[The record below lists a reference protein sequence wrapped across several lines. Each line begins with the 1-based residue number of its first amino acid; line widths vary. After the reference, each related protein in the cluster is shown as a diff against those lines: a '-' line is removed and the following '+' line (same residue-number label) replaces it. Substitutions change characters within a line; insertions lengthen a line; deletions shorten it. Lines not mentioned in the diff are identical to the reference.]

1 MKFWVALAAAASLAG
16 GAHAQTA
23 QLADLKCMVA
33 ISAAQSDAKP
43 EDQAGMEAGTMYF
56 AGKLNGRD
64 PRFDYAAAVGAAAQA
79 LDAMNMRAELQR
91 CGAELEA
98 LAKAMDVATAKLDD
112 PKAM

>member
-1 MKFWVALAAAASLAG
+1 MKVWIALAATATLAS
-16 GAHAQTA
+16 GAHAQAA
-23 QLADLKCMVA
+23 QLSDLKCMVA

-64 PRFDYAAAVGAAAQA
+64 PRFDYAAAVGASAAA
-79 LDAMNMRAELQR
+79 LDAMNMQAELQR

-98 LAKAMDVATAKLDD
+98 LAKAMDVATAKLNE
-112 PKAM
+112 PAAK